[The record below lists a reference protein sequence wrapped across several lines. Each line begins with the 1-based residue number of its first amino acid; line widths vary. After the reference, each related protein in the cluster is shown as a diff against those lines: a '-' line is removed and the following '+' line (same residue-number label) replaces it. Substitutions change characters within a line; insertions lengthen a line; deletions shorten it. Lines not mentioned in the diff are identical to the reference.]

1 METVD
6 LSRAIWRKST
16 FSNGNGGNS
25 VIYGELPN
33 GHHAL
38 KDSKLGADS
47 PVLISTRMSG
57 KPSSRAPRTASST
70 SQLQAA
76 FPEVAQH
83 RLSFDHLRAQSFSAD
98 ESRRMLSRA
107 AEDLA

>member
-1 METVD
+1 VETVD

-47 PVLISTRMSG
+47 PVLIFD
-57 KPSSRAPRTASST
+57 
-70 SQLQAA
+70 QDEWEA
-76 FPEVAQH
+76 FIQGAKNGE
-83 RLSFDHLRAQSFSAD
+83 FD
-98 ESRRMLSRA
+98 
-107 AEDLA
+107 